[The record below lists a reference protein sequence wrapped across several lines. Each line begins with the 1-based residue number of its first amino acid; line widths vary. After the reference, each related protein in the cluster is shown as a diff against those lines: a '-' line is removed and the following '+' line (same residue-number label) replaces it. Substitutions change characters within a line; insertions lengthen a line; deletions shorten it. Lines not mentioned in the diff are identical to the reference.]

1 MNIGIDKINF
11 FSPHLYVDMVDLA
24 EARGED
30 PNKYLIGIGQTQQAV
45 IPATQ
50 DIVTMAANAADD
62 MLTTED
68 RQNIEEVIVATES
81 GIDQSKSAAVYV
93 QKLLG
98 INRFARTIEMKQACY
113 AGTYGLMHARDF
125 VAAHP
130 DKKVLVIATDIA
142 RYGLKTGGEV
152 TQGGG
157 AVAMLVSAKPRL
169 VTINP
174 DSVYMTADIMDFWR
188 PNYTSEAVVDGKFS
202 ANIYRDFFGELWDRY
217 KEKNG
222 QTLADLSAF
231 VYHLPFTK
239 MGLKALRDV
248 LPEVDED
255 KQETLLAAFEDSRQY
270 NQQIGNLYTGSTYLS
285 LLSLLDNTTTL
296 VAGDRI
302 GMFSYG
308 SGAEGEIF
316 TVTVQPE
323 FKDVL
328 TGTNFKSLA
337 ANRRRVSVAEYES
350 IFTSV
355 LSGPEDR
362 ELDFSADPARFVLQG
377 LKEQQRQYLDQQ
389 G

>member
-11 FSPHLYVDMVDLA
+11 FSPNLYLDMVDLA

-50 DIVTMAANAADD
+50 DIVTMAANAADAI
-62 MLTTED
+62 LTDED
-68 RQNIEEVIVATES
+68 RENIEEIIVATES

-93 QKLLG
+93 QSLLG
-98 INRFARTIEMKQACY
+98 LNKYARTIEMKQACY

-142 RYGLKTGGEV
+142 RYGLETGGEV

-157 AVAMLVSAKPRL
+157 AVAMLVSANPRIM
-169 VTINP
+169 TINQ

-202 ANIYRDFFGELWDRY
+202 ANIYRDFFGELWARY
-217 KEKNG
+217 KDKNNLSL
-222 QTLADLSAF
+222 TDMSAF

-239 MGLKALRDV
+239 MGLKALRDI

-255 KQETLLAAFEDSRQY
+255 KQAAFLAAFEDSRAY
-270 NQQIGNLYTGSTYLS
+270 NQQVGNLYTGSTYLS
-285 LLSLLDNTTTL
+285 LLSLLENTKTL
-296 VAGDRI
+296 EAGDRI
-302 GMFSYG
+302 GIFSYG
-308 SGAEGEIF
+308 SGAEGEVF
-316 TVTVQPE
+316 TVTLQPE
-323 FKDVL
+323 FKSAL
-328 TGTNFKSLA
+328 PLGNFADLL
-337 ANRRRVSVAEYES
+337 ANRRRVTVAEYEK
-350 IFTSV
+350 IFKSV
-355 LSGPEDR
+355 LSGSQDR
-362 ELDFSADPARFVLQG
+362 ELDVSADSARFVLAG
-377 LKEQQRQYLDQQ
+377 LKEQQRQYLDQND
-389 G
+389 

>member
-11 FSPHLYVDMVDLA
+11 FSPNLYVDMVDLA

-50 DIVTMAANAADD
+50 DIVTMAVNAADD

-157 AVAMLVSAKPRL
+157 AVAMLVSANPRL

-202 ANIYRDFFGELWDRY
+202 ANIYRDFFGELWGRY

-255 KQETLLAAFEDSRQY
+255 KQEALLAAFEDSRQY

-285 LLSLLDNTTTL
+285 LLSLLDNTTTI
-296 VAGDRI
+296 VAGNRI

-328 TGTNFKSLA
+328 TGINFKSLV

-362 ELDFSADPARFVLQG
+362 ELDVRADPARFVLQG

>member
-11 FSPHLYVDMVDLA
+11 FSPNLYVDMVDLA

-50 DIVTMAANAADD
+50 DIVTMAANAADA
-62 MLTTED
+62 MLTAED
-68 RQNIEEVIVATES
+68 RENIEEIIVATES
-81 GIDQSKSAAVYV
+81 GVDQSKSAAVYV
-93 QKLLG
+93 QSLLG

-130 DKKVLVIATDIA
+130 DKKVLVIASDIA
-142 RYGLKTGGEV
+142 RYGLETGGEV

-157 AVAMLVSAKPRL
+157 AVAMLVSANPRL

-188 PNYTSEAVVDGKFS
+188 PNYTSEAVVDGKYS
-202 ANIYRDFFGELWDRY
+202 ANIYRDFFGELWSRY
-217 KEKNG
+217 KEKNDK
-222 QTLADLSAF
+222 TLNDLSAF

-239 MGLKALRDV
+239 MGLKALRDI
-248 LPEVDED
+248 LPEVNED
-255 KQETLLAAFEDSRQY
+255 KQAELLAAFEESRDY
-270 NQQIGNLYTGSTYLS
+270 NKQIGNLYTGSTYLS
-285 LLSLLDNTTTL
+285 LLSLLDTTTTL
-296 VAGDRI
+296 KAGDHV
-302 GMFSYG
+302 GVFSYG

-316 TVTVQPE
+316 TVTVQPT

-328 TGTNFKSLA
+328 TPDIFKTLIA
-337 ANRRRVSVAEYES
+337 ERRRVSVSEYED

-355 LSGPEDR
+355 LSGAANRD
-362 ELDFSADPARFVLQG
+362 LDVSADPARFVLAG
-377 LKEQQRQYLDQQ
+377 LKEQQRQYVDQQ
-389 G
+389 A

>member
-11 FSPHLYVDMVDLA
+11 FSPNLYVDMVDLA

-157 AVAMLVSAKPRL
+157 AVAMLVSANPRL

-202 ANIYRDFFGELWDRY
+202 ANIYRDFFGELWGRY

-255 KQETLLAAFEDSRQY
+255 KQEALLAAFEDSRQY

-328 TGTNFKSLA
+328 TGINFKSLV

-362 ELDFSADPARFVLQG
+362 ELDVRADPARFVLQG

>member
-11 FSPHLYVDMVDLA
+11 FSPNLYLDMVDLA

-50 DIVTMAANAADD
+50 DIVTMAANAADAI
-62 MLTTED
+62 LTDED
-68 RQNIEEVIVATES
+68 RENIEEIIVATES

-93 QKLLG
+93 QSLLG
-98 INRFARTIEMKQACY
+98 LNKYARTIEMKQACY

-142 RYGLKTGGEV
+142 RYGLETGGEV

-157 AVAMLVSAKPRL
+157 AVAMLVSANPRIL
-169 VTINP
+169 TINQ

-202 ANIYRDFFGELWDRY
+202 ANIYRDFFGELWARY
-217 KEKNG
+217 KDKNNLSL
-222 QTLADLSAF
+222 TDMSAF

-239 MGLKALRDV
+239 MGLKALRDI

-255 KQETLLAAFEDSRQY
+255 KQEALLAAFEDSRAY
-270 NQQIGNLYTGSTYLS
+270 NQQVGNLYTGSTYLS
-285 LLSLLDNTTTL
+285 LLSLLENTKTL
-296 VAGDRI
+296 EAGDRI
-302 GMFSYG
+302 GIFSYG
-308 SGAEGEIF
+308 SGAEGEVF
-316 TVTVQPE
+316 TVTLQPE
-323 FKDVL
+323 FKSAL
-328 TGTNFKSLA
+328 PLGNFADLL
-337 ANRRRVSVAEYES
+337 ANRRRVTVAEYET
-350 IFTSV
+350 IFKSV
-355 LSGPEDR
+355 LSGSQDR
-362 ELDFSADPARFVLQG
+362 ELDVSADSARFVLAG
-377 LKEQQRQYLDQQ
+377 LKEQQRQYLDQNN
-389 G
+389 